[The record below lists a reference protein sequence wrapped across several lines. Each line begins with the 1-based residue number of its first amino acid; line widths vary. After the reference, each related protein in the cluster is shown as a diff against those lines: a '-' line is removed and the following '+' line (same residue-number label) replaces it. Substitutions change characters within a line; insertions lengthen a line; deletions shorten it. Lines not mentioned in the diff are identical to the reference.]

1 MPPVKYPSSPASPG
15 AWHDEGN
22 PFPEEPESDFNLAEY
37 LVVVRRHWKLV
48 AAACL
53 TMVAAAALHYSITP
67 KLYMATS
74 MIQIERRSL
83 APVLSN
89 QAPWLDSYFDM
100 EYYPTQYK
108 LLESRGLA
116 ERVVKSLDLVEDP
129 AWNPGRAAVRDAR
142 RGPSAQDD
150 QATLG
155 ILAEQLQGGLTVE
168 PVRSTQLVALSYRS
182 RHPEF
187 AAKAANAF
195 AESFIDMGIEN
206 RYASAGKASTFLT
219 TQIET
224 LKREIDEKET
234 KLQAFSRRKD
244 IVTLEPGSNVTL
256 QRLEALNAN
265 FIGAKKIRIEKEA
278 AYHELLTAPKE
289 TVADTLA
296 PGVVGDMRTE
306 QRKKE
311 SEYESKLK
319 TFKPEW
325 PAMVALK
332 AEIDK
337 GQQRLNAAIDEVVDT
352 AKKSALGAYQGAL
365 RQEQSLETEIGKLKS
380 DAMDQNSEA
389 VVYNNL
395 AVEIKTRRDLLN
407 DLMRKHSENDVQ
419 ARLQDTR
426 DSNVHIVDHALVPG
440 GPFQP
445 SLRKDLSYGLLLGLL
460 LGIGASLLIE
470 FMDRTM
476 KSPEEVERRLALPTL
491 AVIQDIYEAGRLYGY
506 ERYGYGAYGA
516 EGLASTSAASA
527 ASAAVPTGRVR
538 PAKGKS
544 APAEWLE
551 KKRAP
556 ASTAPTQIELVP
568 HERPRTPISE
578 AYRSLRTA
586 LLLSS
591 ARELRLVALTS
602 AVAGEGKTAT
612 ASNLAIVL
620 AQLGRPV
627 LIVDCD
633 LRKPRLHQVFKTSNQ
648 VGLVSHLTAT
658 AELDSIFLPTI
669 VPNLWVTPSGPIPPN
684 PSELLSSDRMREFLK
699 TVRGR
704 FDYVIVDTPP
714 ALAVTDAT
722 LVGVLADGVILT
734 LRSGKV
740 SREEARLCRDR
751 LLSADI
757 KILGCV
763 LNRYQSTQAGMYK
776 RYRSYELYA
785 AAPES
790 TPKAGSAA

>member
-1 MPPVKYPSSPASPG
+1 MPPVKSPASRSSRE
-15 AWHDEGN
+15 AWNDEPN

-53 TMVAAAALHYSITP
+53 TTVAAAAVHYAITP

-74 MIQIERRSL
+74 LIQIERRSL

-129 AWNPGRAAVRDAR
+129 AWNPGRAAARDAR
-142 RGPSAQDD
+142 RGPSALDD

-168 PVRSTQLVALSYRS
+168 PVRSTQLVALSFRS
-182 RHPEF
+182 GNPEF

-206 RYASAGKASTFLT
+206 RYTSAGKASTFLT

-244 IVTLEPGSNVTL
+244 IVTLDPGSNVTL
-256 QRLEALNAN
+256 QRLEALNSN
-265 FIGAKKIRIEKEA
+265 FIGAKKTRIEKEA

-311 SEYESKLK
+311 SEYETKLK

-332 AEIDK
+332 SEIDK
-337 GQQRLNAAIDEVVDT
+337 GQQRLNAAIDEVVET
-352 AKKSALGAYQGAL
+352 AKKSALGSYQGAL

-460 LGIGASLLIE
+460 LGVGASLLIE

-506 ERYGYGAYGA
+506 ERYGYGAYGV
-516 EGLASTSAASA
+516 EGAAASA
-527 ASAAVPTGRVR
+527 TLAAPTAQVR

-556 ASTAPTQIELVP
+556 VSSAPAQIELVP

-658 AELDSIFLPTI
+658 AELDSIFLPTV

-684 PSELLSSDRMREFLK
+684 PSELLSSERMREFLK

-740 SREEARLCRDR
+740 TREEARLCRDR
-751 LLSADI
+751 LLQADI

>member
-1 MPPVKYPSSPASPG
+1 MSPAKSLPSREPRN
-15 AWHDEGN
+15 DEPN
-22 PFPEEPESDFNLAEY
+22 PFPDEPESDFNLAEY

-48 AAACL
+48 TAACL
-53 TMVAAAALHYSITP
+53 AAVAAAAVHYAITP

-74 MIQIERRSL
+74 LIQIERRSL

-116 ERVVKSLDLVEDP
+116 ERVVKSLDLVEDRS
-129 AWNPGRAAVRDAR
+129 WNPGRAAARDAR
-142 RGPSAQDD
+142 RGPSAQED

-182 RHPEF
+182 GNPEF

-206 RYASAGKASTFLT
+206 RYTSAGKASTFLT

-265 FIGAKKIRIEKEA
+265 YIGAKKIRIEKEA

-319 TFKPEW
+319 TFKPEF

-332 AEIDK
+332 SEIDK
-337 GQQRLNAAIDEVVDT
+337 GQQRLNGAIDEVVET

-407 DLMRKHSENDVQ
+407 ELMRKHSENDVQ

-460 LGIGASLLIE
+460 LGVGSSLLIE

-476 KSPEEVERRLALPTL
+476 KSPEELERRLALPTL

-516 EGLASTSAASA
+516 EGGTAGSAPAPSPVA
-527 ASAAVPTGRVR
+527 ARVR
-538 PAKGKS
+538 PAKGRS

-556 ASTAPTQIELVP
+556 TSTAPAQIELVP

-591 ARELRLVALTS
+591 ARELRLIALTS

-658 AELDSIFLPTI
+658 AELDSIFLPTV

-704 FDYVIVDTPP
+704 FDYVIIDTPP

-740 SREEARLCRDR
+740 TREEARLCRDR
-751 LLSADI
+751 LLQADI

-763 LNRYQSTQAGMYK
+763 LNRYQATQAGMYK

>member
-1 MPPVKYPSSPASPG
+1 LKSPAKAPD
-15 AWHDEGN
+15 AVFDEPN
-22 PFPEEPESDFNLAEY
+22 PFPDEPESDFNLAEY

-48 AAACL
+48 TAACL
-53 TMVAAAALHYSITP
+53 TTVAAAAVHYSVTP
-67 KLYMATS
+67 KLYMATAL
-74 MIQIERRSL
+74 IQIERRSL

-129 AWNPGRAAVRDAR
+129 AWNPGRAAARDAR
-142 RGPSAQDD
+142 KGPSAEDD

-155 ILAEQLQGGLTVE
+155 ILAEQVRGGLTVE

-182 RHPEF
+182 GSPEF

-206 RYASAGKASTFLT
+206 RYTSAGKASTFLT

-224 LKREIDEKET
+224 LKREIDDKEI

-244 IVTLEPGSNVTL
+244 IVTLEPGSGSSVTL
-256 QRLEALNAN
+256 KRLEALNGN
-265 FIGAKKIRIEKEA
+265 YIDAKKTRIEKEA
-278 AYHELLTAPKE
+278 AYKELLTAPRE
-289 TVADTLA
+289 TIADTLA

-306 QRKKE
+306 QRKRE
-311 SEYESKLK
+311 SEYEAKLK

-332 AEIDK
+332 SEIEK
-337 GQQRLNAAIDEVVDT
+337 GREHLSSAIAEVVDT
-352 AKKSALGAYQGAL
+352 AKKSAYAAYLTAL
-365 RQEQSLETEIGKLKS
+365 RQEESLETEIGKLKS
-380 DAMDQNSEA
+380 AAMDQNQEA
-389 VVYNNL
+389 VEYNNL
-395 AVEIKTRRDLLN
+395 GVEIKTRRDLMN
-407 DLMRKHSENDVQ
+407 ELMRKQSENDVQ

-460 LGIGASLLIE
+460 LGVGCSLLIE

-506 ERYGYGAYGA
+506 ERYGDGYGYG
-516 EGLASTSAASA
+516 EGAAA
-527 ASAAVPTGRVR
+527 RVR
-538 PAKGKS
+538 PARGKS

-551 KKRAP
+551 KKKATA
-556 ASTAPTQIELVP
+556 ASAPTQIELVP
-568 HERPRTPISE
+568 HDRPRTPISE

-612 ASNLAIVL
+612 ATNLAVVL

-633 LRKPRLHQVFKTSNQ
+633 LRKPRLHQVFKASNQ

-658 AELDSIFLPTI
+658 AELEDIFLPTT

-684 PSELLSSDRMREFLK
+684 PSELLSSERMREFLR
-699 TVRGR
+699 TVRQR

-740 SREEARLCRDR
+740 TREEARLCRDR

-757 KILGCV
+757 KILGAV

-776 RYRSYELYA
+776 RYRSYEVYA

-790 TPKAGSAA
+790 AAPKAGSAA